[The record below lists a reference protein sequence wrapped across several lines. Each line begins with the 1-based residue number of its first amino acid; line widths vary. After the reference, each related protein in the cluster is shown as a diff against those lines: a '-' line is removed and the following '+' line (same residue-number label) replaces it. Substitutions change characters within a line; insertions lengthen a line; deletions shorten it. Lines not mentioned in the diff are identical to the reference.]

1 MATLIL
7 ISEGSDSKSFNI
19 GHKTIVIGREGDVD
33 VLIAS
38 DSVSSKHALITFEDG
53 HHFLNDTGSTNGT
66 FVNGERIKRQALKN
80 RDLIRFGQVLAM
92 FELSLKEMLP
102 KDQGKAQSKPLPK
115 ASAAVTA
122 GSDTASSSP
131 ITPRPRLRRHPAYKT
146 AVVSRSPSSA
156 VPMNQ
161 GHPMQPPTGYI
172 QPLPSPS
179 SSAMPPM
186 EHFARSQKNRNL
198 TWVVVLL
205 CLAIPASI
213 LITMYVIVSSLP
225 LNAREAMLL
234 SKEFQTLTWKT
245 MLRSSVIEKN
255 ELIPNTISLDKNVVS
270 SVSAILARDARMI
283 TKLEFRQRYASP
295 ITMTVEVVPSKEG
308 ASPVLSQKL
317 EIPAGTEYVTLFS
330 IAAVQGTYAISCT
343 YEKGG
348 EELTIPATMY
358 IYIEYD

>member
-7 ISEGSDSKSFNI
+7 ISEGSDSKSFSI
-19 GHKTIVIGREGDVD
+19 THKTVVIGREGDVD
-33 VLIAS
+33 VLIPS

-102 KDQGKAQSKPLPK
+102 KDQAKSQSKPVAKPMAAAAPE
-115 ASAAVTA
+115 ASI
-122 GSDTASSSP
+122 SSP

-146 AVVSRSPSSA
+146 AVVGRSPSSA
-156 VPMNQ
+156 VPVNPTS
-161 GHPMQPPTGYI
+161 PMQPGSAYLQGMP
-172 QPLPSPS
+172 PS
-179 SSAMPPM
+179 SGAVPPM
-186 EHFARSQKNRNL
+186 EHFARAQKNRNF
-198 TWVVVLL
+198 TWIIVLL

-213 LITMYVIVSSLP
+213 LITMYVVVSSLP

-245 MLRSSVIEKN
+245 MLRSTLVEKN
-255 ELIPNTISLDKNVVS
+255 EIIPNTVSLDKNVAA

-283 TKLEFRQRYASP
+283 TKLEFRQGYSAP
-295 ITMTVEVVPSKEG
+295 VMLNVQVIPSKEG
-308 ASPVLSQKL
+308 ATPILAQKL
-317 EIPAGTEYVTLFS
+317 EVPPGTEYVTLFS
-330 IAAVQGTYAISCT
+330 IAAVQGTYTISCT

-348 EELTIPATMY
+348 EELTIPATMLV
-358 IYIEYD
+358 YIEYD

>member
-33 VLIAS
+33 VLIPS

-102 KDQGKAQSKPLPK
+102 KDQGKAQSKPMAKP
-115 ASAAVTA
+115 AAGVSSIA
-122 GSDTASSSP
+122 DTASANP
-131 ITPRPRLRRHPAYKT
+131 NTPRPRLRRHPAYKT
-146 AVVSRSPSSA
+146 AVVGRAASTAIP
-156 VPMNQ
+156 VQP
-161 GHPMQPPTGYI
+161 GPMQPPTGYI

-245 MLRSSVIEKN
+245 MLRSSVVEKN

-283 TKLEFRQRYASP
+283 TKLEFRQKYAAP
-295 ITMTVEVVPSKEG
+295 IILKVEVVPSKEG